1 MGGSSSQDVTFTIW
15 HLGDEAGGLG
25 SKPSPGSLAAVGWA
39 LIFAGEMYL
48 VNIACDFLL

>member
-1 MGGSSSQDVTFTIW
+1 MGGSFSLDVTFAIW

-25 SKPSPGSLAAVGWA
+25 NKPSPGSLTAVGWA

-48 VNIACDFLL
+48 VNIAYDFLL